1 MNDELLKVA
10 HDMWFGN
17 TTKWFKNLDI
27 PYLKELKDVLWN
39 DYVIQYIY
47 SDKFQTAMTRSN
59 SSDVL
64 PEYRSDNIEF
74 IKTSVK
80 HLLIL
85 QERSYQIY
93 LDPTDPLNQKET
105 NLNGHIYIKYTTKA
119 KREWVLNLI
128 FDKI

>member
-59 SSDVL
+59 
-64 PEYRSDNIEF
+64 
-74 IKTSVK
+74 
-80 HLLIL
+80 
-85 QERSYQIY
+85 
-93 LDPTDPLNQKET
+93 
-105 NLNGHIYIKYTTKA
+105 
-119 KREWVLNLI
+119 
-128 FDKI
+128 